1 MTTGERIARLRRAAG
16 LSQEQLADALEVSR
30 QAVSKW
36 ETGQALPETD
46 RIARLCALFS
56 VSADELLGLTPQP
69 KPQDASAP
77 AQPDGAQ
84 RLAQAAASRGR
95 FAAGWITAA
104 VGMLT
109 LIVAYLALWPIRNSA
124 VSTAAEHGMGYYSD
138 VMWYAGQ
145 MPMSAVFLLGG
156 LLIAA
161 GIGLVAGN
169 ALLDLRNAGSR
180 KKPPQP

>member
-1 MTTGERIARLRRAAG
+1 MKLNEKILHYRKAAK
-16 LSQEQLADALEVSR
+16 LSQEELAELVGVSR

-169 ALLDLRNAGSR
+169 ALLDARRR